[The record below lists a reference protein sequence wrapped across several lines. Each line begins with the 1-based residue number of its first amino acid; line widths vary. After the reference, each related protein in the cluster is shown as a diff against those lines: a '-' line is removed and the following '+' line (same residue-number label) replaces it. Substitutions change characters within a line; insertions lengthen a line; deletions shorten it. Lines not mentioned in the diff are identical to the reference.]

1 MKPVTKAAFA
11 VLAIAIV
18 LIAAIGITVAT
29 YQPMNTVMSVQGKV
43 NHQDIPYYYK
53 DINGSKVEI
62 VNLSLAAWG
71 QGNGYPNAYPFNFNG
86 TSYGAMTIYLPAN
99 ADIHATMTDYEVK
112 PHTLKFELPYAS
124 QWARG
129 PIWAHTS
136 VHVDVKKFKLIS
148 TGTIDPIWYG
158 NVAHSR
164 SIWWNDTQPGNYWA
178 VCGLTTHA
186 EAGMYAFVIV
196 SSSVHVPYYTIK

>member
-29 YQPMNTVMSVQGKV
+29 YQPTNTVMSDQGKV
-43 NHQDIPYYYK
+43 SYKAIPYYNTTV
-53 DINGSKVEI
+53 NGSRVQI

-71 QGNGYPNAYPFNFNG
+71 QGDGHPNAYPFNFNG

-99 ADIHATMTDYEVK
+99 ADIHANMTNYEVK
-112 PHTLKFELPYAS
+112 PHTRKIELPYPS

-136 VHVDVKKFKLIS
+136 VHVEKVINS

-158 NVAHSR
+158 NVAHYR
-164 SIWWNDTQPGNYWA
+164 SIWWNDTASGNYWI

-186 EAGMYAFVIV
+186 EAGMYVFVIV

>member
-1 MKPVTKAAFA
+1 MKSITKAAFA

-18 LIAAIGITVAT
+18 LIAAIGITEAA
-29 YQPMNTVMSVQGKV
+29 YQPMNTIMSDQGAVAHK
-43 NHQDIPYYYK
+43 DIPYYNETLA
-53 DINGSKVEI
+53 NGTTVKV

-71 QGNGYPNAYPFNFNG
+71 EGNGYPDAYPFNFNG

-99 ADIHATMTDYEVK
+99 ADIHANMTDYEVK
-112 PHTLKFELPYAS
+112 PHTMKFELPYAS

-136 VHVDVKKFKLIS
+136 VHVKKVIIS
-148 TGTIDPIWYG
+148 TGTILPIWYG
-158 NVAHSR
+158 NTAHYR
-164 SIWWNDTQPGNYWA
+164 SIWWNDTAPGNYWV

-186 EAGMYAFVIV
+186 EAGMYAYIIV
-196 SSSVHVPYYTIK
+196 SSSVTTPYYTIK

>member
-1 MKPVTKAAFA
+1 MKPLTKAAFA

-18 LIAAIGITVAT
+18 LIAAIGITAFA
-29 YQPMNTVMSVQGKV
+29 YQPMNTVISVQGKV
-43 NHQDIPYYYK
+43 AHKDIPYYNETLA
-53 DINGSKVEI
+53 NGSKVQV

-86 TSYGAMTIYLPAN
+86 TSYGAMTIYLPAHV
-99 ADIHATMTDYEVK
+99 DIHANMTDYEVK

-136 VHVDVKKFKLIS
+136 VHVKKVIVS

-158 NVAHSR
+158 NVAHYR
-164 SIWWNDTQPGNYWA
+164 SIWWNNTIPGNYWI

-186 EAGMYAFVIV
+186 EAGMYVYVIV
-196 SSSVHVPYYTIK
+196 SSSVTTPYYTIK

>member
-1 MKPVTKAAFA
+1 LKPLMKAAFA

-18 LIAAIGITVAT
+18 LIAAVGITVAT
-29 YQPMNTVMSVQGKV
+29 YHPMNTVISEQGKV
-43 NHQDIPYYYK
+43 AHQDIPYYNTTLA
-53 DINGSKVEI
+53 NGTHVEI

-86 TSYGAMTIYLPAN
+86 TSYGAMTIYLPAT
-99 ADIHATMTDYEVK
+99 AYIHANMTNYEVK
-112 PHTLKFELPYAS
+112 PHTLKVELPYAS
-124 QWARG
+124 DWARG

-136 VHVDVKKFKLIS
+136 VHVKKVINS

-164 SIWWNDTQPGNYWA
+164 SIWWNDTAPGNYWI

-186 EAGMYAFVIV
+186 EAGMYVFVIV
-196 SSSVHVPYYTIK
+196 SSHVTTPYYTIK

>member
-18 LIAAIGITVAT
+18 LIAAVGITVAT
-29 YQPMNTVMSVQGKV
+29 YEPMNTVMSDQGKV
-43 NHQDIPYYYK
+43 SYKAIPYYNQTLS
-53 DINGSKVEI
+53 NGTTVQI

-99 ADIHATMTDYEVK
+99 AYIHANMTNYEVK
-112 PHTLKFELPYAS
+112 PHTLKIELPYAS

-136 VHVDVKKFKLIS
+136 VHVQKVINS

-158 NVAHSR
+158 NVSHYR
-164 SIWWNDTQPGNYWA
+164 SIWWNDTAPGNYWI

-186 EAGMYAFVIV
+186 EAGMYVYVIV
-196 SSSVHVPYYTIK
+196 SSSVPVPYYTIK